1 MLEKKN
7 DDQELCSWSL
17 MIRGINDGQDKA
29 TDERLFN
36 IISQIMDNQPTSDDI
51 DRRYSVVRK
60 QLEWKD

>member
-7 DDQELCSWSL
+7 DDQELCYWSL
-17 MIRGINDGQDKA
+17 MIREINDGQDKA

-36 IISQIMDNQPTSDDI
+36 IISQIIDNQPTSNDI